1 MKMNWQM
8 FRKRACGFR
17 WVAGLMLTPLLAA
30 QADPQKQA
38 DALIGYEAVG
48 QVLNAG
54 TQSLQY
60 GYLNFVRDLPEI
72 ATAPAIS
79 EATALLT
86 FYNDTTTVQVIN
98 NGPIRTIDRTGIG
111 TIYFDDTSTGYFTT
125 TFEMEVTSA
134 TPFTISGHTYQIGK
148 PGDVYRVSVSGKLA
162 TAGPPTAY
170 IAGMATG
177 LGADVVEKGK

>member
-1 MKMNWQM
+1 
-8 FRKRACGFR
+8 
-17 WVAGLMLTPLLAA
+17 MLTPLLAA

-98 NGPIRTIDRTGIG
+98 N
-111 TIYFDDTSTGYFTT
+111 
-125 TFEMEVTSA
+125 
-134 TPFTISGHTYQIGK
+134 
-148 PGDVYRVSVSGKLA
+148 
-162 TAGPPTAY
+162 
-170 IAGMATG
+170 
-177 LGADVVEKGK
+177 